1 MNLGK
6 AAAPNILADLRYL
19 TETTGVRLAGSTQE
33 TATVDFLCERFRQ
46 NGAKVA
52 VEEFPTAVRDVTTE
66 ALEIELGGRWQ
77 AFPASLF
84 SSVPGTAGQTLEAP
98 IVFFAGPVDYQRQD
112 LSRLRGMAVVHLGCH
127 IESRSDYRR
136 LMEADPA
143 FLLFVDIRHPG
154 VIPLAD
160 GMFPAYTRAIGAK
173 PTMNVAY
180 MDAWRWRQEGATRAR
195 LRVDGG
201 MRPGRA
207 ANVIAELPGTDAGAG
222 VIYVGAHHDTQAGTP
237 GADDNGSG
245 TVILLETARLLAPRP
260 RRRTI
265 RLIAFGAEEQLSV
278 GSASYVRAHRAEI
291 ERDACFMLNFDSC
304 GAALGW
310 YEANGNGPAEMFEL
324 MRDAFRK
331 RDREVKVSE
340 DLVPY
345 TDQFPFLVCGVPGLW
360 VSRRCCTAG
369 RFWHHRRDDDLRH
382 LDPAEIALQ
391 AELAAGVLDGLAT
404 APEMPFNRTLPAAQQ
419 TAALAMWN
427 DLYGGFTP

>member
-1 MNLGK
+1 MGMGR
-6 AAAPNILADLRYL
+6 ASTQNILADLRHL
-19 TETTGVRLAGSTQE
+19 TETIGVRLAGSPQE
-33 TATVDFLCERFRQ
+33 TATVEFLSQRLRQ
-46 NGAKVA
+46 NGATVR
-52 VEEFPTAVRDVTTE
+52 VEHFPTAVREVKSE
-66 ALEIELGGRWQ
+66 SLAIELGGRWQ

-84 SSVPGTAGQTLEAP
+84 SSVPGTAGQELEAP

-112 LSRLRGMAVVHLGCH
+112 LSRLRGQAVVHLGCH

-136 LMEADPA
+136 LMEAEPA

-160 GMFPAYTRAIGAK
+160 GMFPAYTCAIGAR

-180 MDAWRWRQEGATRAR
+180 MDAWRWQQEGATRAR

-201 MRPGRA
+201 MRPGQA

-222 VIYVGAHHDTQAGTP
+222 VIYVGAHHDTQADTP

-245 TVILLETARLLAPRP
+245 TAVLLEAARLLAPRP

-291 ERDACFMLNFDSC
+291 ERDGRFMLNFDSC
-304 GAALGW
+304 GAAFGW
-310 YEANGNGPAEMFEL
+310 YEVNGNGPAAMFEL
-324 MRDAFRK
+324 MRAAFRK
-331 RDREVKVSE
+331 CDREVNVSE
-340 DLVPY
+340 DIVPY
-345 TDQFPFLVCGVPGLW
+345 TDQFPFLVCGVPGVW

-382 LDPAEIALQ
+382 LDPAELALQ
-391 AELAAGVLDGLAT
+391 AELTAGILDRLANV
-404 APEMPFNRTLPAAQQ
+404 PEMPFGRALPEDQKA
-419 TAALAMWN
+419 AALAMWD
-427 DLYGGFTP
+427 DLYGGFAP